1 MQHTIQS
8 NNIKTHTPGYVWV
21 IADYKQY
28 FVVQRKKTI
37 WFLLEQ
43 RPKTDVVFFHYTT
56 SVYSFLS
63 FVLLFN
69 VSHHCITFLFI
80 RLYGREDSTNSEC
93 CSKTTTLPHHP
104 NVSTSPRVVYGVL
117 LWNRRKLMKVLLR
130 KIVHNCS
137 QVETFFLKKN
147 FITVCKSCAHLLNYA
162 VFHCHHPGK
171 FEPPIFHPN
180 VYPSGTVCLSILEED
195 KDWRPAITIKQV
207 WLLCFSLPHS
217 SPLYFLR
224 FRWHTC
230 FSSEFVHLIVQCN
243 WQNILFYCV
252 NVGRPVAVTDEF
264 IGS

>member
-1 MQHTIQS
+1 MAP
-8 NNIKTHTPGYVWV
+8 N
-21 IADYKQY
+21 
-28 FVVQRKKTI
+28 
-37 WFLLEQ
+37 
-43 RPKTDVVFFHYTT
+43 
-56 SVYSFLS
+56 SFLS

-69 VSHHCITFLFI
+69 VSHHFITFLFL

-104 NVSTSPRVVYGVL
+104 NVSTSVYVVYGFL
-117 LWNRRKLMKVLLR
+117 LWNRGKLIKVLLS
-130 KIVHNCS
+130 KIMHNCYWG
-137 QVETFFLKKN
+137 ETFFFFY
-147 FITVCKSCAHLLNYA
+147 FITICKSCLHLLNYP

-217 SPLYFLR
+217 SRLYFLH
-224 FRWHTC
+224 FRWHVC
-230 FSSEFVHLIVQCN
+230 FSSEFVQLILWRN

-252 NVGRPVAVTDEF
+252 NVGRPVAVTGEF